1 MFENTLIPSTRKRG
15 TICVGYIIE
24 GFLLALLVLIPLIHV
39 QALPKSLISSVIVPP
54 PPVGAPQRAA
64 VTARPVHRPS
74 LSETMMA
81 PVTVP
86 AVILPSRP
94 EPEAPASAFVAG
106 PPGAVPWGS
115 ENGVP
120 GGFGATPLPAPP
132 ETPKPPRTSRITV
145 GGVVEAARL
154 IYEVKPEYPI
164 LARAARVQGTV
175 RLEAIIDKDGSV
187 ERLHVL
193 SGPPLLI
200 SSAMQAVARWRYQP
214 TMLNGVA
221 VEVST
226 EIDVDFTLNE

>member
-1 MFENTLIPSTRKRG
+1 MFENTLIPSSRKRG
-15 TICVGYIIE
+15 TICLGYVVE

-39 QALPKSLISSVIVPP
+39 QALPKSLIIGGIVPSP
-54 PPVGAPQRAA
+54 PLGARQKAAAAQRA
-64 VTARPVHRPS
+64 VHRPS
-74 LSETMMA
+74 FSETLAA

-94 EPEAPASAFVAG
+94 EPEAPSSALMAG

-120 GGFGATPLPAPP
+120 GGFGATPLPPPP
-132 ETPKPPRTSRITV
+132 EMPKPSRASRITV

-154 IYEVKPEYPI
+154 IYEVKPEYPV

-175 RLEAIIDKDGSV
+175 RLEAIIGKDGSI
-187 ERLHVL
+187 ESLHVL

-200 SSAMQAVARWRYQP
+200 PSAMQAVARWRYQP
-214 TMLNGVA
+214 TLLNGAA

-226 EIDVDFTLNE
+226 DIDVNFTLNE

>member
-15 TICVGYIIE
+15 SICLGYMVE
-24 GFLLALLVLIPLIHV
+24 GVLLALLVLVPLIHV
-39 QALPKSLISSVIVPP
+39 QALPKSLIISGIVPP
-54 PPVGAPQRAA
+54 PPVGAPQKAAAAPRA
-64 VTARPVHRPS
+64 VHRPS

-94 EPEAPASAFVAG
+94 EPEAPSSAFVAG
-106 PPGAVPWGS
+106 PPGGVPWGS

-120 GGFGATPLPAPP
+120 GGFGSTPLPPPP
-132 ETPKPPRTSRITV
+132 ETPKPPRASRITV
-145 GGVVEAARL
+145 GGVVESARL
-154 IYEVKPEYPI
+154 IYEVQPEYPV

-175 RLEAIIDKDGSV
+175 RLEAIIGKDGSV
-187 ERLHVL
+187 QSLHVL

-214 TMLNGVA
+214 TLLNGVA

-226 EIDVDFTLNE
+226 EIDVNFTLNE

>member
-15 TICVGYIIE
+15 TICLGYIIE
-24 GFLLALLVLIPLIHV
+24 GFLLALLVLMPLIHV
-39 QALPKSLISSVIVPP
+39 QALPKSLIISGIVPP
-54 PPVGAPQRAA
+54 PPVGAPQKAA
-64 VTARPVHRPS
+64 VATQPVHRPS
-74 LSETMMA
+74 VSESMVA

-86 AVILPSRP
+86 SVILPSRA
-94 EPEAPASAFVAG
+94 EPAAPTSALVGG

-115 ENGVP
+115 ENGLP
-120 GGFGATPLPAPP
+120 GGFGATPLPPPP
-132 ETPKPPRTSRITV
+132 ETPKPPRASRITV

-154 IYEVKPEYPI
+154 IYEVQPEYPA

-175 RLEAIIDKDGSV
+175 RLEAIIAKDGSV
-187 ERLHVL
+187 ESLHVL

-214 TMLNGVA
+214 TLLNGAA

-226 EIDVDFTLNE
+226 EIDVNFTLNE

>member
-15 TICVGYIIE
+15 IICLGYIIE
-24 GFLLALLVLIPLIHV
+24 GLLLALLVLIPLIHV

-54 PPVGAPQRAA
+54 PPAGAPQKAPAA
-64 VTARPVHRPS
+64 ARPVHRLS
-74 LSETMMA
+74 LSETLMA

-86 AVILPSRP
+86 AVILPSRQEP
-94 EPEAPASAFVAG
+94 EPPGGAFVTG

-115 ENGVP
+115 DNGVP
-120 GGFGATPLPAPP
+120 GGFGATPLPPPP

-154 IYEVKPEYPI
+154 IYEVQPEYPV

-175 RLEAIIDKDGSV
+175 RLEAIIGKDGSV
-187 ERLHVL
+187 ASLHVL

-200 SSAMQAVARWRYQP
+200 TSATQAVARWRYQP
-214 TMLNGVA
+214 TLLNGVA

-226 EIDVDFTLNE
+226 EIDVNFTLNE